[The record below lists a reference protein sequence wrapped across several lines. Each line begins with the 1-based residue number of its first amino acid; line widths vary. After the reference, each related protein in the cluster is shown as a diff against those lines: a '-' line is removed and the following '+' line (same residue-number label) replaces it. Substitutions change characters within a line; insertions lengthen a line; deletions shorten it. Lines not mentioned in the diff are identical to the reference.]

1 MVLRNDG
8 YYDDIKSYHMR
19 QIKYIKNEKK
29 NYYNTIDTKNI
40 YDTNE
45 DYTKLPDH
53 LQHKANVVAFYSSP
67 KGNNTSSSK

>member
-8 YYDDIKSYHMR
+8 YYNNIKDYHMR

-29 NYYNTIDTKNI
+29 KYYNTVDKKNI

-45 DYTKLPDH
+45 DYTKIPNDQ
-53 LQHKANVVAFYSSP
+53 QHKANVIAFYSSP